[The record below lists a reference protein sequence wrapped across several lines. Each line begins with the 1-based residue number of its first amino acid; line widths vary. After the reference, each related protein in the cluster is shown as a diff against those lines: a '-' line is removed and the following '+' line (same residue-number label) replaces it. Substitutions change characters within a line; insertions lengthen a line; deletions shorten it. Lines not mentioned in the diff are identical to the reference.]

1 MGRQAGGRPEARS
14 FQVVVLRQ
22 QRIMSSDAME
32 IIMVQVGVVVVMV
45 ADVNYEGQQAHG
57 TTRVEIT
64 FPPMTSSCQHVH
76 RVAQIS
82 L

>member
-32 IIMVQVGVVVVMV
+32 IMVQVSVVVVMV

-64 FPPMTSSCQHVH
+64 FPPMTSICQHVH
-76 RVAQIS
+76 RVARIS